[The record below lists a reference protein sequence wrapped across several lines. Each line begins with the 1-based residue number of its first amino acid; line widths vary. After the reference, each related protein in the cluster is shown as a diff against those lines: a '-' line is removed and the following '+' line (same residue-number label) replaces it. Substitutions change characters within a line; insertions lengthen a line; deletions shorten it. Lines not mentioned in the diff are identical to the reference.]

1 MSRSSGRGQVDPFAA
16 LVAVAALGV
25 GLSLY
30 AGVVSDTLE
39 ADDEPRTEQ
48 VLEQV
53 HDRTAPN
60 GVVDPRRLTDVVSRS
75 RPHVNATLATRT
87 RRWTAGPPRPAGA
100 DTARR
105 RVSIRLGPA
114 RVRAGRLRVSVW

>member
-1 MSRSSGRGQVDPFAA
+1 MSRSSDRGQVEPLAA

-30 AGVVSDTLE
+30 AGVVSDALDAT
-39 ADDEPRTEQ
+39 DEPRTEQ
-48 VLEQV
+48 VLERV

-60 GVVDPRRLTDVVSRS
+60 GVVDPRRLADVVNRS
-75 RPHVNATLATRT
+75 RPHVNATLATGT
-87 RRWTAGPPRPAGA
+87 RRWTAGPSRPARA
-100 DTARR
+100 DIARR
-105 RVSIRLGPA
+105 QVSIRLAPA